1 LSNNPLEMGFVRGE
15 FAHMKHR
22 HPKVLLELASSNAGG
37 RAGKPMTLRAGFA
50 PSRFGLALLA
60 ECPRGICH
68 LSLLDSGQKNAAWDD
83 LVSDWPGDTVLRDDQ
98 RAGLLVGR
106 IFQEPGAAADAGP
119 LRVFVRGTD
128 FQIKVWQA
136 LLNIPLGHTLSYGQ
150 VAEAI
155 GHPRATRATGTA
167 IGKNPVAW
175 LIPCHRVIR
184 GDGAPGNYGW
194 GPERKLA
201 MLAWEKAGMV

>member
-1 LSNNPLEMGFVRGE
+1 VSNNPVEMRGVRGE
-15 FAHMKHR
+15 FARMKHR
-22 HPKVLLELASSNAGG
+22 HPKVLLETASSHAGG
-37 RAGKPMTLRAGFA
+37 RAGEAMTLRAGFA
-50 PSRFGLALLA
+50 PSRFGVALLA

-68 LSLLDSGQKNAAWDD
+68 LSLLDSGRKNAAWDE
-83 LVSDWPGDTVLRDDQ
+83 LAGEWPADTVLRDDR
-98 RAGLLVGR
+98 RAGLLVAR
-106 IFQEPGAAADAGP
+106 IFQEPGGAADAGP

-128 FQIKVWQA
+128 FQIKVWRA
-136 LLNIPLGHTLSYGQ
+136 LLEIPLGHTLSYGH

-184 GDGAPGNYGW
+184 GDGVPGNYGW